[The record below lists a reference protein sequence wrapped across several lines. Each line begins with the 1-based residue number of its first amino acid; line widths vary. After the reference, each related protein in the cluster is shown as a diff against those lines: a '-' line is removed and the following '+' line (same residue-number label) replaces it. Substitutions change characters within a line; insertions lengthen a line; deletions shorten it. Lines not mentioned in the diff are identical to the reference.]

1 MEAQKVT
8 LAQREMQNVAEYFYL
23 MTYDVIKYRKLS
35 YNRILSDVWDKSVNI
50 VCISVE
56 SASKYNFKR

>member
-8 LAQREMQNVAEYFYL
+8 LAQREMQNVAEYCYL

-35 YNRILSDVWDKSVNI
+35 YNRILSGVNFS
-50 VCISVE
+50 ISDTFPL
-56 SASKYNFKR
+56 ASGFCV